1 MLEIELQQ
9 YQQREYLQEN
19 ARCGWKELKNLKNS
33 FCRGE
38 KDDVISYVS
47 AIANMILRKG
57 TINFSNLMIESN

>member
-1 MLEIELQQ
+1 MTEFELRQ
-9 YQQREYLQEN
+9 YLLREYPQEN
-19 ARCGWKELKNLKNS
+19 ARCGWKELKNLNS